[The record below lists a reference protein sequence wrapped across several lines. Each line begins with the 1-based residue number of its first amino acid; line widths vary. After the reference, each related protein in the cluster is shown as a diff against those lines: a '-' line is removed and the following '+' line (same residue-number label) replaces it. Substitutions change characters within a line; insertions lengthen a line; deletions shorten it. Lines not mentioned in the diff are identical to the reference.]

1 MPPIDWCK
9 ICSAKSQSAGGHLLL
24 LAKTK
29 FPEFVK
35 PCPWEPFELV
45 KVNMTLVD
53 TKLFDFLPTGI
64 FRFKVI
70 AKTKRNETIFEIN
83 VVCEL
88 Y

>member
-1 MPPIDWCK
+1 
-9 ICSAKSQSAGGHLLL
+9 LL

-29 FPEFVK
+29 FPELVK
-35 PCPWEPFELV
+35 PCPWGPFELV
-45 KVNMTLVD
+45 RVNMTLAV
-53 TKLFDFLPTGI
+53 KIFDFLPTGI

-70 AKTKRNETIFEIN
+70 TMTKRNETIFEIN